1 MLTSFIFPAFVSE
14 YSGNEPEILR
24 RYSDDFDNMLGKAS
38 VHLGTDLTTFDIAQ
52 NTFQDHELNTQFIS
66 YIFSC
71 AVSDLLKAKKVK
83 PDYISGYSM
92 GLYAALYSGQ
102 AISFADGL
110 NLIKKVFDLIK
121 ISTADLETGMGS
133 IVGLSKEDILTMI
146 EEREG
151 VALAN
156 TNGQYAYM
164 ISGISAEI
172 KRILDLAKKEGA
184 LHAAVMK
191 VTCPYH
197 TSFLNDVS
205 LQFKDYISQQ
215 IVIEDSSLKI
225 VSGIDRRIFTVK
237 DEIIHELTSNLNT
250 EINWLNS
257 MQKMLDLK
265 VNRFLECGA
274 GTSLYKIGKF
284 IKGEFKIYPIG
295 SFDVFMKG

>member
-1 MLTSFIFPAFVSE
+1 MLTSFIFPAFISE
-14 YSGNEPEILR
+14 YSGNEQEILR
-24 RYSDDFDNMLGKAS
+24 CYSDDFDTLLEKAS
-38 VHLGTDLTTFDIAQ
+38 VHLGIDLTTFDIVQ

-71 AVSDLLKAKKVK
+71 AVSDILKAKKVK

-92 GLYAALYSGQ
+92 GLYAALYCGQ

-110 NLIKKVFDLIK
+110 SLIKKVFELIK
-121 ISTADLETGMGS
+121 ISTGNIETGMGS
-133 IVGLSKEDILTMI
+133 IVGLSKEDILAMI
-146 EEREG
+146 ETREG

-164 ISGISAEI
+164 ISGIAPEI
-172 KRILDLAKKEGA
+172 KRIIDLAKKEGA

-205 LQFKDYISQQ
+205 VQFKDYISQE

-225 VSGIDRRIFTVK
+225 VSGIGQRIFTEK

-250 EINWLNS
+250 EINWLKT
-257 MQKMLDLK
+257 MEKMLYL
-265 VNRFLECGA
+265 NTTRFAECGA
-274 GTSLYKIGKF
+274 GTSLHKIGKF
-284 IKGEFKIYPIG
+284 IKGDFKIYPVSSLDWVLG
-295 SFDVFMKG
+295 M